1 MQFAVLATKKRGYS
15 SARWPDYHKRDY
27 KKQAVDWY
35 GYGPV
40 KRVPKGCINAPA
52 PVGVPAVAE
61 VTLAAV
67 PVVFLASLA
76 IEITCQPV
84 KLLKNTYQTS
94 KLLKN
99 PISLQSY

>member
-1 MQFAVLATKKRGYS
+1 MATEHHDAQLRVDLATKKRGYS

-27 KKQAVDWY
+27 KKQALDWY

-84 KLLKNTYQTS
+84 KLLKT
-94 KLLKN
+94 
-99 PISLQSY
+99 PIRIQSY